1 MGLVKNIDVEMP
13 ESFLVSLSLDNIHG
27 GRIRLNEA
35 RNEGEVEIID
45 DDGTVDIAAMHNNNI
60 HVLFCLSEAVIG
72 LNQTSYQLNNGADEV
87 TVCAHISRL
96 RPVVPSH
103 SPLT

>member
-45 DDGTVDIAAMHNNNI
+45 DDGTVDIAATHNNNI

-87 TVCAHISRL
+87 TVCVHISHL